1 MARAPALQLS
11 GLAKSFGGAFAVRNV
26 GLEVAPGELFALLG
40 ASGCGKTTLLRLIAG
55 LESPD
60 AGRVFIDGVDMTDA
74 PPYRRPVNTVFQSY
88 ALFPHMSVA
97 ENVAFGLKQ
106 DGMSGPA
113 IAARVREMLE
123 LVKLGT
129 LDERRPH
136 QLSGGQRQRVAL
148 ARSLAKLPKVLLLDE
163 PMAALDRKLR
173 EETQLE
179 LVALQQQVG
188 ITFVLVT
195 HDQDEAMSMAHRMAV
210 MKDGTI
216 AQIGSPREIY
226 EAPKSR
232 FVADF
237 IGRVNLFEGMVVG
250 RDAVQTTVKLAS
262 GNVHV
267 VCRRDVAAGATVAL
281 AVRPEK
287 IAIGAGGPGAN
298 RGAGVVR
305 EVSYFG
311 DHSIVHVETVDRRTV
326 RIAAPNIDGTGL
338 ERPARGQH
346 VAFHW
351 APEGAVV
358 LQE

>member
-1 MARAPALQLS
+1 MARTPALQLR
-11 GLAKSFGGAFAVRNV
+11 GIAKSFGDVAAVRDV
-26 GLEVAPGELFALLG
+26 SLEARPGELFALLG
-40 ASGCGKTTLLRLIAG
+40 ASGCGKTTLLRLVAG
-55 LESPD
+55 LEIPD
-60 AGRVFIDGVDMTDA
+60 AGQVIIDGVDMTQT

-106 DGMSGPA
+106 DKMAAPA
-113 IAARVREMLE
+113 IAARVREMLD

-129 LDERRPH
+129 LAERRPH

-179 LVALQQQVG
+179 LVSLQQKVG

-210 MKDGTI
+210 MNDGVI

-226 EAPKSR
+226 ETPRSR

-237 IGRVNLFEGMVVG
+237 IGRVNLFEGTVVG
-250 RDAVQTTVKLAS
+250 RDVAGMTVRLAA
-262 GNVHV
+262 GDVHV
-267 VCRRDVAAGATVAL
+267 APAHDVAPGATIAL

-287 IAIGAGGPGAN
+287 IAIGAGGPAAN
-298 RGAGVVR
+298 RGAGIVR

-311 DHSIVHVETVDRRTV
+311 DHSIVHVETADGRSV
-326 RIAAPNIDGTGL
+326 RIAAPSVDGAGL
-338 ERPARGQH
+338 ERASRGQH
-346 VAFHW
+346 VAFYW

-358 LQE
+358 LRE